1 MAILRPA
8 RNNRGVF
15 KHLLFPLG
23 VEDVPPDLV
32 AAIRDLALHNA
43 ARVTL
48 LHVIETIEESDD
60 PELSAF
66 YERLEGRA
74 EKRLRPVTAELFEA
88 GVESELVVRLGRRWE
103 EIVRFAA
110 GHEVDLIAMRS
121 RTLAQSEGRAWPS
134 ISIQVAMVSPV
145 PVLLLR

>member
-1 MAILRPA
+1 M
-8 RNNRGVF
+8 F

-23 VEDVPPDLV
+23 LEDVPPELV
-32 AAIRDLALHNA
+32 ATIRDLALHNE

-48 LHVIETIEESDD
+48 LHVIETIEETDD

-66 YERLEGRA
+66 YERLERRA
-74 EKRLRPVTAELFEA
+74 EKRLRPVSSELLEA
-88 GVESELVVRLGRRWE
+88 GVECALAVRLGRRWE

-110 GHEVDLIAMRS
+110 DHQVDLIAMRS
-121 RTLAQSEGRAWPS
+121 RTLAESEGRAWPS